1 MLLTRRDL
9 ISTSGVAVGCSI
21 LGIRR
26 VFAQQPGQAPGR
38 DRLVLLGTKGGPS
51 VWSYAPSPVSNLL
64 VYKGIAHIIDAGYGT
79 TFKLIEAGVPLTA
92 VRRVFITHHHSDHNV
107 DLGPML
113 TSAWANGLRTSV
125 DVYGPAGLSALI
137 NAYWESNRF
146 DIDTRIA
153 DEGRVDLR
161 RLVAAHE
168 YSPGVV
174 LDTPDVKVTA
184 LRNLHPPIVES
195 FALKFEFGGK
205 IVVFS
210 GDTTYFPPPAE
221 FARSADYLIHEVLY
235 GPAIE
240 AYVKRMDNAA
250 TLLEHAKAS
259 HTLAEDVGRIAT
271 AAGVKT
277 LVLNHF
283 VPYNVA
289 AEKWSEA
296 VRTTF
301 SGNIVV
307 GKDLLE
313 LPI

>member
-1 MLLTRRDL
+1 MQLTRREL
-9 ISTSGVAVGCSI
+9 ISASGVAIGCSL
-21 LGIRR
+21 LGLRQG
-26 VFAQQPGQAPGR
+26 FAQQPGQAPGR

-51 VWSYAPSPVSNLL
+51 VWSYTPSPASNLL

-79 TFKLIEAGVPLTA
+79 TFKLIEAGLPLTA
-92 VRRVFITHHHSDHNV
+92 IRRVFITHHHSDHNV
-107 DLGPML
+107 DVGPML
-113 TSAWANGLRTSV
+113 STAWANGLATTV
-125 DVYGPAGLSALI
+125 DVYGPAGLNALI
-137 NAYWESNRF
+137 NGYWESNRF
-146 DIDTRIA
+146 DIETRIA
-153 DEGRVDLR
+153 DESRVDLR
-161 RLVAAHE
+161 KLVAAHE

-184 LRNLHPPIVES
+184 LRNLHPPIIES

-210 GDTTYFPPPAE
+210 GDTTYFPPLAE
-221 FARSADYLIHEVLY
+221 FARGADYLIHEVMY

-240 AYVKRMDNAA
+240 AYVKRMGNAA

-289 AEKWSEA
+289 PEKWTDA
-296 VRTTF
+296 ARTTF
-301 SGNIVV
+301 AGNIVV

>member
-1 MLLTRRDL
+1 MALAGMGLPRPA
-9 ISTSGVAVGCSI
+9 S
-21 LGIRR
+21 
-26 VFAQQPGQAPGR
+26 AQTPGQASGR

-51 VWSYAPSPVSNLL
+51 LSAYAPSPASNLL
-64 VYKGIAHIIDAGYGT
+64 VYRGVAHVIDTGYGT
-79 TFKLIEAGVPLTA
+79 TFKLIDTGLPLTA
-92 VRRVFITHHHSDHNV
+92 IRRVFITHHHSDHNI

-113 TSAWANGLRTSV
+113 ISAWANGLRTSI
-125 DVYGPAGLSALI
+125 DVYGPAGLTGLI
-137 NAYWESNRF
+137 NGYWESNRF

-161 RLVAAHE
+161 KLVAAHE
-168 YSPGVV
+168 HGQGVV

-205 IVVFS
+205 SVVFS
-210 GDTTYFPPPAE
+210 GDTTYFPPLAE
-221 FARSADYLIHEVLY
+221 FARGADYLIHEVMY
-235 GPAIE
+235 GPAME
-240 AYVKRMDNAA
+240 AFVKRIGNAQ
-250 TLLEHAKAS
+250 TLLAHAKAS

-283 VPYNVA
+283 IPFDVA
-289 AEKWSEA
+289 PEKWTEA

-301 SGNIVV
+301 SGTIVV